1 MAYIGIDMA
10 LDKLQEQI
18 NRIEDDDANFKDN
31 ERWKELRKKQEDLW
45 AIKEAENERS
55 L

>member
-18 NRIEDDDANFKDN
+18 NRIEDADANFKDN
-31 ERWKELRKKQEDLW
+31 ERWKKLRKQQEDLW